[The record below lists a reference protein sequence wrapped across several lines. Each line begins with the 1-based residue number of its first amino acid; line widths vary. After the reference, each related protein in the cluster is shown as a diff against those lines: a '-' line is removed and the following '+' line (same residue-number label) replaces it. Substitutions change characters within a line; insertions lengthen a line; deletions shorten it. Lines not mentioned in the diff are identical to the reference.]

1 MQEIDI
7 AKEIVENHSTEEVLA
22 WIEKEAKRL
31 MHYAAK
37 GEIPEGFRLG
47 MVVLKAQELYSVAS
61 ALNNKLYP
69 DREDEPVA
77 A

>member
-7 AKEIVENHSTEEVLA
+7 AKELVENHSTEEVLA
-22 WIEKEAKRL
+22 WIEKETKRL

-37 GEIPEGFRLG
+37 VEIPEGFRLG
-47 MVVLKAQELYSVAS
+47 MVAFKAQELYSVAS
-61 ALNNKLYP
+61 ALNDKLYP